1 MKKTYLMLAL
11 FTSIFLIF
19 GFVFIYSAG
28 ISMEARHPDVS
39 ASEFLEKQ
47 LIAFAIGLAGA
58 LVMIY
63 LKGSWHFRKAFTIY
77 YPLTLILLVAV
88 LFFADRGG
96 SHRWLDIGSLSLQIS
111 EFAKISLLMVLAS
124 YLGNIKK
131 RSFLN
136 TFLIPIGL
144 VLPVAFLVF
153 IEPDLSTTG
162 ILVAITFVMMIVGGI
177 KLRYILLAI
186 VLGVLI
192 ILILYSGGFI
202 KPYQLER
209 ITSFLT
215 SITGEEHEQ
224 VSYSIMAISSGGLL
238 GKGLGMGLVKYYL
251 PVSYSDFIFAVIGE
265 ELGLI
270 GIVVLMMAYVGFIR
284 ELILAGLKGPSKLE
298 GKLYIIGFALY
309 IMIQAT
315 INIAVNLGLFP
326 PTGVTLPFVS
336 SGGSSI
342 MSLMIGYGLV
352 FAILIEKEEE
362 NKASETH
369 EKT

>member
-11 FTSIFLIF
+11 FTSVFLIF

-63 LKGSWHFRKAFTIY
+63 MKGSWHFKKAFVIY
-77 YPLTLILLVAV
+77 YPLTLILLMVV
-88 LFFADRGG
+88 PLFPDRGG
-96 SHRWLDIGSLSLQIS
+96 SHRWVELGSFSLQVS
-111 EFAKISLLMVLAS
+111 EFAKIALLLVLARHFGS
-124 YLGNIKK
+124 IKK
-131 RSFLN
+131 RTFIN
-136 TFLIPIGL
+136 TFIVPLAIAAPIAAL
-144 VLPVAFLVF
+144 VY

-162 ILVAITFVMMIVGGI
+162 ILIVLTLIMMIIGGI
-177 KLRYILLAI
+177 KLRYIMLALALALI
-186 VLGVLI
+186 VVLV
-192 ILILYSGGFI
+192 LYSGGFI
-202 KPYQLER
+202 ADYQIER

-215 SITGEEHEQ
+215 SIKGEEHEQ
-224 VSYSIMAISSGGLL
+224 ISYSIMAISSGGLM

-265 ELGLI
+265 ELGFI
-270 GIVVLMMAYVGFIR
+270 GILVLMLAYVGFIR
-284 ELILAGLKGPSKLE
+284 ELILAGLKGPISLE

-309 IMIQAT
+309 IMVQTT

-342 MSLMIGYGLV
+342 MSLTIGYGLV
-352 FAILIEKEEE
+352 FAILMEKGEDGAKE
-362 NKASETH
+362 N

>member
-39 ASEFLEKQ
+39 ASDFLEKQ

-58 LVMIY
+58 LAMIFM
-63 LKGSWHFRKAFTIY
+63 KGSWHFNKAFTIY
-77 YPLTLILLVAV
+77 YPLTLILLMVV
-88 LFFADRGG
+88 LLFPDRGG
-96 SHRWLDIGSLSLQIS
+96 SRRWIEIGSFSLQIS
-111 EFAKISLLMVLAS
+111 EFAKISLLLVLAR

-136 TFLIPIGL
+136 TFIVPLAIVMPVTALIF
-144 VLPVAFLVF
+144 V
-153 IEPDLSTTG
+153 EPDLSTAG
-162 ILVAITFVMMIVGGI
+162 IVVAITFIMMIIGGI
-177 KLRYILLAI
+177 KVRYVMLAL
-186 VLGVLI
+186 VLGL
-192 ILILYSGGFI
+192 ILILVLYSGGFI
-202 KPYQLER
+202 KDYQIQR

-215 SITGEEHEQ
+215 SINGTEHEQ
-224 VSYSIMAISSGGLL
+224 VSYSIMAISSGGLM

-270 GIVVLMMAYVGFIR
+270 GIMVLMFAYIGFAR
-284 ELILAGLKGPSKLE
+284 ELIFAGLKGAPSLE
-298 GKLYIIGFALY
+298 GKLFIIGFALY
-309 IMIQAT
+309 IMLQMT

-352 FAILIEKEEE
+352 FAILAEKEE
-362 NKASETH
+362 SV
-369 EKT
+369 EKNEEA